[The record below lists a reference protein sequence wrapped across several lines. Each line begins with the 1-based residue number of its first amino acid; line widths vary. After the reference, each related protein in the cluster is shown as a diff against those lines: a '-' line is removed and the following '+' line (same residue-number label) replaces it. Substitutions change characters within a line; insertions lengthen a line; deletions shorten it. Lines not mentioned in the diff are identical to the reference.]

1 MHGGCSLRMG
11 GMSTLWTKH
20 ERFHGKGPEQ
30 QTHLPCAR
38 ALVPK
43 PKQSRVGGWRMKML
57 SMGLSMGTLKCEPA
71 VLEPQWHRASSHIQ
85 ICANDQQAGQPTQIM
100 YMLRVLTR
108 SVSYIRTLPP
118 MPALG
123 VDGCARAPLHFKHQV
138 GAKPIGNKRLPG
150 KRERS
155 APIVNKRARVFIG
168 NMHTKNSLTAV
179 TDTGPSAQSTQ
190 SIHSS
195 SSLSMA
201 TAKAVSFS
209 RSACTSRQM

>member
-1 MHGGCSLRMG
+1 MHKLCTYYACYQEKFRISEHFPRCPRWASMGARGRRGRFRDGARCIRMHGGCSLRMG

-85 ICANDQQAGQPTQIM
+85 ICANDQQAGQPKQM
-100 YMLRVLTR
+100 KVTR
-108 SVSYIRTLPP
+108 
-118 MPALG
+118 
-123 VDGCARAPLHFKHQV
+123 PLAF
-138 GAKPIGNKRLPG
+138 
-150 KRERS
+150 
-155 APIVNKRARVFIG
+155 
-168 NMHTKNSLTAV
+168 
-179 TDTGPSAQSTQ
+179 
-190 SIHSS
+190 
-195 SSLSMA
+195 
-201 TAKAVSFS
+201 
-209 RSACTSRQM
+209 